1 MGTSQGQEWVL
12 RLYVAGMTPAGE
24 RALVNLEQ
32 IADEHLAEK
41 YQIEVIDLLE
51 QSALAE
57 GEKIFA
63 VPTLVRELPHPLRKI
78 VGDLSDT
85 EKVLVDLDLKQGA

>member
-1 MGTSQGQEWVL
+1 VGTNQGQEWVL
-12 RLYVAGMTPAGE
+12 RLYVAGMTPTGE
-24 RALVNLEQ
+24 RALANLEQ

-51 QSALAE
+51 QPALAE

-63 VPTLVRELPHPLRKI
+63 VPTLVRELPPPLRKI

-85 EKVLVDLDLKQGA
+85 EKVLVGLDLKQGA